1 MQKKSLKT
9 VYIVEDSAVER
20 SMLKDYLSK
29 YKKLAIKEFSTGN
42 ACIKE
47 IIMGKAAE
55 PDLVVMDYFLD
66 STFGPSKDGL
76 ESLAKIKEICP
87 DAGVIMFTSVANP
100 KIIDL
105 ARNKGALDYVVKG
118 ASGFDELETALKKHY
133 ELN

>member
-1 MQKKSLKT
+1 MKKKPLKT
-9 VYIVEDSAVER
+9 VFIVEDSAVER

-29 YKKLAIKEFSTGN
+29 YKKLTIKEFSTGN

-47 IIMGKAAE
+47 IVIGKTTE
-55 PDLVVMDYFLD
+55 PDLIVMDYFLD

-76 ESLAKIKEICP
+76 ESLAKVKEICP

-100 KIIDL
+100 KIMDL
-105 ARNKGALDYVVKG
+105 AKTKGALDYVVKG
-118 ASGFDELETALKKHY
+118 TSGFDDLDSVLKKHY